1 MTVTE
6 SENARPP
13 IYISAPAELVEATR
27 YLLGFA
33 PVESI
38 VLIGYGCDNAAL
50 ERRRV
55 RLSARVDLDTP
66 EEQLDQLVSPLQRG
80 DVAAV
85 TVLFFTADPI
95 GKGLRQLSYT
105 LTDLFLAA
113 GIELT
118 DVLVATDTHWWSM
131 LCENPQC
138 CPVGGT
144 PRLAAS
150 QAAAEMVF
158 AGIPAA
164 ATREEL
170 AERFEQEPD
179 LDRYTNALLDAE
191 YRKTKAVLNNRLKDV
206 LKRDL
211 ALIIAE
217 IRRHREDP
225 DRRLT
230 VPQVGRIGVALQDY
244 MVRDEIWL
252 GIDDHT
258 IEADDLLLQLVR
270 RLPAPYQAS
279 PLFLYGWAAW
289 RAGNGALAS
298 IAVERAMQAEP
309 NYSAARLLQ
318 VALQNGVDPR
328 TMPALREPE

>member
-1 MTVTE
+1 
-6 SENARPP
+6 
-13 IYISAPAELVEATR
+13 
-27 YLLGFA
+27 
-33 PVESI
+33 
-38 VLIGYGCDNAAL
+38 
-50 ERRRV
+50 
-55 RLSARVDLDTP
+55 
-66 EEQLDQLVSPLQRG
+66 
-80 DVAAV
+80 
-85 TVLFFTADPI
+85 
-95 GKGLRQLSYT
+95 
-105 LTDLFLAA
+105 
-113 GIELT
+113 
-118 DVLVATDTHWWSM
+118 
-131 LCENPQC
+131 
-138 CPVGGT
+138 
-144 PRLAAS
+144 
-150 QAAAEMVF
+150 
-158 AGIPAA
+158 
-164 ATREEL
+164 
-170 AERFEQEPD
+170 
-179 LDRYTNALLDAE
+179 
-191 YRKTKAVLNNRLKDV
+191 
-206 LKRDL
+206 
-211 ALIIAE
+211 LIIAE

-298 IAVERAMQAEP
+298 IAVERALQAEP